1 MPINKGDIVLFY
13 IPHEYADTVG
23 LLGSDFHLSRKSKEN
38 EAEVMIAYFIE
49 YDDFGGVWMKAINP
63 KQDIE
68 ETELMIP
75 HDMIMSMFTNP
86 KKIIE
91 KQIGFKIPDNIKK
104 ILDKL

>member
-75 HDMIMSMFTNP
+75 HDMIMSMFINP
-86 KKIIE
+86 TEETE
-91 KQIGFKIPDNIKK
+91 KQLGFNIPQEYKK
-104 ILDKL
+104 RLNK